1 MHFVVLECRLRLGNQ
16 ERLNI
21 LQARLELLLE
31 HHQLVY
37 QLKDRLFRLYVH
49 VLLHQ
54 LLQFDPTENQE
65 VPRQVG

>member
-37 QLKDRLFRLYVH
+37 QLKDRLFRLYVR